1 MNQVCGGFSLVQCPS
16 CGTEVTSALK
26 SWPVTLKNHGDTG
39 AKTQFIFG
47 IFECPRCKSKFR
59 SRVEP
64 ACATTPERS
73 VELVNRINSIRE
85 RLTQT
90 LRSLRIKI
98 KTLETER
105 ALLLRE
111 IQELKRAAK
120 LRANALESEVSEL
133 REELNSLREVLGQSD
148 HEA

>member
-1 MNQVCGGFSLVQCPS
+1 M
-16 CGTEVTSALK
+16 
-26 SWPVTLKNHGDTG
+26 TLKNHGDTE

-59 SRVEP
+59 SRIEP
-64 ACATTPERS
+64 ACATTPEQSS
-73 VELVNRINSIRE
+73 VAELVKRINSIRE
-85 RLTQT
+85 KLTQT
-90 LRSLRIKI
+90 LRSLRVKI